1 MDQEIQQKINELER
15 QIEALKNEPPFRDHQ
30 HNGFDATPVEYK
42 DLSRKQLYIS
52 HTIQG
57 TAAATGTNY
66 GVFWIAPVA
75 CVITAF
81 EEVHETAGTDA
92 GTVTVTLE
100 KLTGTTAPDS
110 GNVVLSTALSL
121 KATINSV
128 QTGVLTT
135 TLAYRTLDAGDR
147 LCLKDSGTL
156 TAVANVTVRVQC
168 TVL

>member
-1 MDQEIQQKINELER
+1 MDQETQQKINELER
-15 QIEALKNEPPFRDHQ
+15 QIEALKREPPFKDHQ
-30 HNGFDATPVEYK
+30 HNGFDATPINYG
-42 DLSRKQLYIS
+42 DLARKQLYVS

-66 GVFWIAPVA
+66 GVFWIVPVA

-81 EEVHETAGTDA
+81 EEVHQTAGSDA
-92 GTVTVTLE
+92 GAVTVTLE
-100 KLTGTTAPDS
+100 KLSGTTAPDA
-110 GNVVLSTALSL
+110 GDVVLSTALSL
-121 KATINSV
+121 KATADTV
-128 QTGVLTT
+128 QAGVLTT